1 MSQISNKNL
10 NILNVETLNY
20 TGNIYYNGVTQQ
32 SFRIDSGIAHGNML
46 QLNNLAIGSECIY
59 YNTYNLD
66 VSGTI
71 RMRGDL
77 DISGEEINIDG
88 EVVVNN
94 KFTFSA
100 DSATFDGTA
109 YINSDLSANNI
120 SCVDI
125 SCTKISCNSLYA
137 ENFIGDISGAVG
149 TFNNIDVTDLSVNE
163 LHFEN
168 TKYIF
173 GGEQSVTMA
182 SKTDISGLEQDATAS
197 ESKNWDDISGISG
210 EVYENRVAYDASW
223 NDLIGQLNVEIARAK
238 VAESKN
244 WNDIGD
250 ISGEVHANSE
260 AYNTSWNS
268 LSGRLSVF
276 TNQTKSNSNKVDLNN
291 ITDDVNGK
299 IQTYNANWTAISS
312 DVDTHISS
320 SVAYDPGDINALQEY
335 NTDVVTSDALFT
347 SNITSIYAWDAN
359 QINLKSLA
367 TALESTLAT
376 FAQNWLIFHDKSS
389 VQTKYNA
396 IVASN
401 SAQQTKINGYLSS
414 LSSPTLTG
422 DYVAADKVHIAQS
435 VVLGM
440 DDYALFVQNVPSGIG
455 SNYPYAS
462 GTMGFTMT
470 WSGFTYVPSLPG
482 YTSGKPG
489 TIYASEFIWSDY
501 GFLASSDRRI
511 KENITD
517 VSDNVAL
524 QQLRDIP
531 CRFYEYKDK
540 AAKGGDKIIGF
551 IAQEV
556 REHMPMAVTLE
567 TNIIP
572 NEMRVIDSPQWSTD
586 SGKHKLTISDLD
598 NSGTTLYRFYVGDDT
613 SEVKK
618 EIMSSIDD
626 PKSFIFDASYSN
638 VFIYGKSVD
647 DFHSIDK
654 QKIFALN
661 FSATQEIDK
670 IQQISVAKIKALET
684 ENAELKSI
692 LNSMKT
698 RLSAS

>member
-1 MSQISNKNL
+1 
-10 NILNVETLNY
+10 
-20 TGNIYYNGVTQQ
+20 
-32 SFRIDSGIAHGNML
+32 ML

-109 YINSDLSANNI
+109 YINSDLFAECI
-120 SCVDI
+120 SCLDI

-223 NDLIGQLNVEIARAK
+223 NDLIGQLNVEIALAN

-244 WNDIGD
+244 WDDISG
-250 ISGEVHANSE
+250 ISGEVHSNSD
-260 AYNTSWNS
+260 AYDADHR
-268 LSGRLSVF
+268 RLSERLSKF
-276 TNQTKSNSNKVDLNN
+276 KKRTISNSNKDALNDISDNVD
-291 ITDDVNGK
+291 GK
-299 IQTYNANWTAISS
+299 IQSYLASWDAISL
-312 DVDTHISS
+312 DVDTRIDNIHKSD
-320 SVAYDPGDINALQEY
+320 ANDITALNKY
-335 NTDVVTSDALFT
+335 KSDVSTSDALFRL
-347 SNITSIYAWDAN
+347 NITSIDKWDAN
-359 QINLKSLA
+359 QIKLKSLA
-367 TALESTLAT
+367 TVLESTLVT

-389 VQTKYNA
+389 TQTKYNA
-396 IVASN
+396 IATRN
-401 SAQQTKINGYLSS
+401 SFQTTKINGYLYS
-414 LSSPTLTG
+414 LEYATLTG
-422 DYVAADKVHIAQS
+422 DYVTADKVGISQRVDEVFVDLA
-435 VVLGM
+435 LGQK
-440 DDYALFVQNVPSGIG
+440 YALFVQNVSSNVVTPGM
-455 SNYPYAS
+455 NYPHAS
-462 GTMGFTMT
+462 GK
-470 WSGFTYVPSLPG
+470 GFTYYQLVPMVPFED
-482 YTSGKPG
+482 KPG
-489 TIYASEFIWSDY
+489 TIYGEEFIWSDR

-556 REHMPMAVTLE
+556 REHLPMAVTLE
-567 TNIIP
+567 TDIIP

-684 ENAELKSI
+684 ENAELKSM